1 MEFYSMYFILW
12 GYNNMWLAILMETL
26 EEPYGTLEIAG
37 WFPSVRNAE
46 DFISE
51 NRKNMRKNDTF
62 NYIVLERYK
71 CNYPTKLI
79 EHVFPHYTCMHHC
92 FRWDDEKNTFVR
104 DKRLDKKIP
113 DNYWISFRR
122 NYSDHVEYRA
132 EELKK

>member
-1 MEFYSMYFILW
+1 
-12 GYNNMWLAILMETL
+12 MWLAILMETL

-37 WFPSVRNAE
+37 WFPAVKNAE
-46 DFISE
+46 DFVSE

-79 EHVFPHYTCMHHC
+79 ERVFPHFVTYHHV
-92 FRWDDEKNTFVR
+92 FKWVDEKNTFVR

-113 DNYWISFRR
+113 DNYWIAFRR
-122 NYSDHVEYRA
+122 QNGNQIEFRG
-132 EELKK
+132 EELQK